1 MNSLVL
7 CVLDLIVQTIG
18 PKPTLN
24 QSDTSHYILA
34 YSLEKPSILPHNRQS
49 RSNSMHKVIL
59 TQVIRHRV
67 RCEGHMR
74 AKHSHPCISTH
85 PCGSIVT
92 V

>member
-49 RSNSMHKVIL
+49 RSNKHAQGHLNTSDQ
-59 TQVIRHRV
+59 TQ
-67 RCEGHMR
+67 G
-74 AKHSHPCISTH
+74 
-85 PCGSIVT
+85 
-92 V
+92 